1 MLYRRR
7 KFLSVNGTA
16 TQSENGTVDPR
27 RGVLGWLRSVNVEAK
42 APTVTTDETP
52 SSPYDEDNPYM
63 PPEIGGGQV
72 HEMMG
77 LSPSP
82 FSPSQNRI

>member
-1 MLYRRR
+1 MD
-7 KFLSVNGTA
+7 N
-16 TQSENGTVDPR
+16 
-27 RGVLGWLRSVNVEAK
+27 RGLVARWLRSTPADAK

-63 PPEIGGGQV
+63 PMMPEIGGGQV

-77 LSPSP
+77 ASLFSP
-82 FSPSQNRI
+82 FQFKPLML